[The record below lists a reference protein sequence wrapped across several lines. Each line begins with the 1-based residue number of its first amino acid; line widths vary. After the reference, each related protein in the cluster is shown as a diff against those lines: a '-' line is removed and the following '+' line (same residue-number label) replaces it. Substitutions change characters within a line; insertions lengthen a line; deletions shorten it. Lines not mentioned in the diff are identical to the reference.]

1 MKTITIEDWKSY
13 FPFPQIRPE
22 QEKAINFALN
32 SYIND
37 NKKYVILELG
47 TGVGKSAT
55 GIAIARYMEAH
66 GPVEKNE
73 DNEPLTGAYVVT
85 TQKILQEQYLRDFG
99 ISTNQLV
106 KSIKSSNNYVCSFYN
121 DQTCAESKRIL
132 SKLAKHLNGTDFQK
146 HCKQQCKYSIEKQEF
161 IDSPISITNFSYI
174 LAEST
179 YAGKLEPRN
188 MLIVDEAHNTESELG
203 KFIEVT
209 FSEKFAKEVLKCK
222 MPKSES
228 QASIYDWINTTYKK
242 SLVRYS
248 NELEKALSKLS
259 NDIEGYGNYSKQ
271 YEMLDKHICK
281 VDRFLE
287 VYKSENWVM
296 NVSLPAYDNKKAG
309 KKYEFKPIDVSPYS
323 YQTFFRLGARVLVM
337 SATIVDKEIF
347 CDSLGIKKEE
357 VAFLSI
363 LSPFPIENRPVHFL
377 SVGSMSKNSIE
388 FTLPKIVEVVK
399 MLLEKHN
406 KEKGII
412 HCTNY
417 KVAKYIQENFS
428 SSRLMLHDSSNR
440 DEVLKRHIQSEE
452 PTVLLSP
459 SMTEGVDLYDD
470 LSRFQIICK
479 VPFPYLG
486 DLVVKKRME
495 RNKFWYPYMTAKSVI
510 QSLGRS
516 IRNQNDFAIS
526 YILDSDWEKF
536 FRMNS
541 KLFPK
546 DFKLS

>member
-1 MKTITIEDWKSY
+1 
-13 FPFPQIRPE
+13 
-22 QEKAINFALN
+22 
-32 SYIND
+32 
-37 NKKYVILELG
+37 
-47 TGVGKSAT
+47 
-55 GIAIARYMEAH
+55 
-66 GPVEKNE
+66 
-73 DNEPLTGAYVVT
+73 
-85 TQKILQEQYLRDFG
+85 
-99 ISTNQLV
+99 
-106 KSIKSSNNYVCSFYN
+106 
-121 DQTCAESKRIL
+121 
-132 SKLAKHLNGTDFQK
+132 
-146 HCKQQCKYSIEKQEF
+146 
-161 IDSPISITNFSYI
+161 
-174 LAEST
+174 
-179 YAGKLEPRN
+179 

-228 QASIYDWINTTYKK
+228 QSSIYEWISTTYKK

-248 NELEKALSKLS
+248 NELEKTLAKLS

-296 NVSLPAYDNKKAG
+296 NVSLPTHDNKKAG

-323 YQTFFRLGARVLVM
+323 YQTFFRLGARVLIM

-347 CDSLGIKKEE
+347 CDSLGIKEKE
-357 VAFLSI
+357 VAYLSI
-363 LSPFPIENRPVHFL
+363 LSPFPVENRPVHFL

-399 MLLEKHN
+399 MLLEKHS

-417 KVAKYIQENFS
+417 RVAKHIQENFS

>member
-99 ISTNQLV
+99 TSTNQLV

-132 SKLAKHLNGTDFQK
+132 SKLAKHLNGTEFQK

-228 QASIYDWINTTYKK
+228 QSSIYEWISTTYKK

-248 NELEKALSKLS
+248 NELEKTLAKLS

-296 NVSLPAYDNKKAG
+296 NVSLPTHDNKKAG

-323 YQTFFRLGARVLVM
+323 YQTFFRLGARVLIM

-347 CDSLGIKKEE
+347 CDSLGIKEKE
-357 VAFLSI
+357 VAYLSI
-363 LSPFPIENRPVHFL
+363 LSPFPVENRPVHFL

-399 MLLEKHN
+399 MLLEKHS

-417 KVAKYIQENFS
+417 RIAKHIQENFS

-495 RNKFWYPYMTAKSVI
+495 KNKFWYPYMTAKSVI